1 MGALEGEIR
10 LVGDRLFLR
19 EFVSDDCSA
28 VQSYAGDAEVTRFT
42 DWGPNSLDDT
52 RSFLA
57 ATAAQS
63 GMPDRREFDLAV
75 VDTRT
80 QDLVGGASL
89 RVTDAEQREGEI
101 GYVIHPAY
109 WSLGYA
115 TEAAK
120 LLLEFGFDQLGLR
133 EISATCDPENHA
145 SARVLNKAG
154 LASIGRVTNH
164 MLVRGAWR
172 DSLLFIATDWR
183 CHGCGV
189 DTDAIDEYFMLHNS
203 IWNQVAD
210 VLDGHL
216 CIGCV
221 EVRLGRSLIASDFA
235 DAAVNINPLL
245 KRSTRLAARL
255 ATGVRHPRES

>member
-120 LLLEFGFDQLGLR
+120 LLLEFGFDQLGAAGNQRNLR
-133 EISATCDPENHA
+133 PGKPCLGQGAEQSRSGIYWTGYQPHARPRGMARFATVH
-145 SARVLNKAG
+145 RHG
-154 LASIGRVTNH
+154 LAMPWV
-164 MLVRGAWR
+164 WR
-172 DSLLFIATDWR
+172 
-183 CHGCGV
+183 
-189 DTDAIDEYFMLHNS
+189 
-203 IWNQVAD
+203 
-210 VLDGHL
+210 
-216 CIGCV
+216 
-221 EVRLGRSLIASDFA
+221 
-235 DAAVNINPLL
+235 
-245 KRSTRLAARL
+245 
-255 ATGVRHPRES
+255 